1 MSLEELR
8 NNPIFAPLFSLE
20 HIQRHECEF
29 KFIPNLLPVL
39 YSQGIIN
46 DEILT
51 NPSQWKNYGGP
62 ICKVD
67 PKFFEQITV
76 QKKELENGIK
86 KFLITFPEP
95 KVGTECFFA
104 ILYFDE
110 KKNSDYFTLELE
122 LGNDFGSQEG
132 SGLIC
137 GQEGSKHLN
146 YSRVC
151 KANWDDFEK
160 VVEALYNKH

>member
-1 MSLEELR
+1 ME
-8 NNPIFAPLFSLE
+8 
-20 HIQRHECEF
+20 
-29 KFIPNLLPVL
+29 
-39 YSQGIIN
+39 
-46 DEILT
+46 
-51 NPSQWKNYGGP
+51 
-62 ICKVD
+62 VD

-122 LGNDFGSQEG
+122 FGNDFGSQEG